1 MFQTLPNDKIIF
13 YSVNHVVKN
22 EVKKCVM
29 EHLIF

>member
-22 EVKKCVM
+22 EVRNVYR
-29 EHLIF
+29 II